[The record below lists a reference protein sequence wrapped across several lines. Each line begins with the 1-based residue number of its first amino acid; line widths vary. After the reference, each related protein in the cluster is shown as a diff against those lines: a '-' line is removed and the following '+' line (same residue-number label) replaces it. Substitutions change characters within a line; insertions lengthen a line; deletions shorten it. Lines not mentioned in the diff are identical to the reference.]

1 MPGLKVKSS
10 NGKWLDIASADSHE
24 HTIDDIIGL
33 PGNIANEVADLKEKI
48 GNQSVAY
55 QINAAIGGVNPRHPS
70 THPASMIT
78 GLSAVAT
85 SGSFNDLKDVPANLG
100 GGVGAGLPDITDEDE
115 GKVLGV
121 LDGEWTKIDAPGA
134 GITSSSTDILPAT
147 DLVLT
152 PVAEGPTSYDGKKIY
167 INESTDTDMLSACE
181 KIAAG
186 KEYCFVVNGAEY
198 TCTAM
203 NFNQFSELIPE
214 YPVVPEV
221 TINNFAFCGNIC
233 LAAEGHDDLD
243 NSLPFA
249 FEFLDNDRVIDGETV
264 KEKAVYFA
272 TVSDEDV
279 SEITCNLRIYEKV
292 NSISWNEITN
302 KPFYEKT
309 YKIVIDESTVTDVT
323 FSGLGF
329 AWKKVS
335 PDTLPEG
342 TVVGGTIS
350 MNGMSIV
357 ISRDDVIAENEHGIG
372 CLLLGQFPFL
382 MVYKPGET
390 TLTALGRTETV
401 NIPETGTYMLGVG
414 EGGSY
419 TFESKEIKKLNN
431 KFLGILEGED
441 SEEMDIFP
449 KQTVTWENA
458 QDSSSFEIQECP
470 QLNKKYIVE
479 FDGTEY
485 ECVAW
490 LGEGICL
497 GNTRSM
503 GESYPDSGEPF
514 LAASIP
520 DDGKIAMVFI
530 LPESATET
538 HEIRVYKP
546 ATKAMVK
553 GEHIPFVKHTPYSE
567 EEVLPINE
575 YGPLTYSDTYKLY
588 KIDVE
593 SDFVLKAGVEYTVT
607 WDNAVY
613 VCEGQDCSSVMTGAV
628 AIGNGT
634 DFGYKGNNEPFI
646 ILTANGFLS
655 VCAVNDTAENYHTVR
670 VRIVTKEKDE
680 AKPGFVSWDAIE
692 DRPFGEK
699 PVVIFE
705 GEFQNTLVDND
716 GDGTNDAWNDEP
728 MSIVDTSEVTLEEGK
743 RYVVTWEGKEYELE
757 CYLAE
762 GIVPYVGNTALVGL
776 EDNGVPFA
784 IARDT
789 VGLTGGTPKWIAMVN
804 PVPTDLT
811 ISGLYSCKIVGEKI
825 EKIPEI
831 YQNQTDW
838 DEKDEKSAA
847 FLNNKPFGE
856 MVSAGSVLTDT
867 MAGYDS
873 DDFGLI
879 LTDINTGKSLLK
891 DEYFQI
897 GGKYIVEING
907 HVLVGTGVDGT
918 TITNLINLP
927 SDVFIKGG
935 IVTLN
940 DFDDNGNYHTVVVV
954 GFANIL
960 NFIDTAYDSEFTN
973 DESYPVKIS
982 VLNCIK
988 KIDQKFLPY
997 GSDHT
1002 VKDKITS
1009 FNAEK
1014 NSTESDV
1021 ALEEAGLY
1029 GYDYTI
1035 ESTDNYWTET
1045 KFTIGEKYILQIGE
1059 QSYCAEAKRE
1069 EGDWELYFGNLA
1081 FVQKVAEIEGITG
1094 VTVPDTGED
1103 FLIIAYQTND
1113 TPNGGFSILGYTDYG
1128 DSVSV
1133 TMYSGAEIV
1142 TKIDKKYIPDP
1153 PEFDLTAM
1161 GLPNIPL
1168 DGTAV
1173 NVSCDTTELRN
1184 ALSKSVVK
1192 IHFTANGESV
1202 SGILNAMIGE
1212 GIYNGGFVTLDT
1224 STNTP
1229 IMFNLSVGD
1238 GFLYGMVIRFAV
1250 AT

>member
-55 QINAAIGGVNPRHPS
+55 QINAALGAVTPRHPS

-152 PVAEGPTSYDGKKIY
+152 PVTEGPTSYNGKKIY
-167 INESTDTDMLSACE
+167 INEFTGTDMLSACE

-203 NFNQFSELIPE
+203 NFNQFSELLPE

-264 KEKAVYFA
+264 KEKAIYFA

-309 YKIVIDESTVTDVT
+309 YKITIDESTVTDVT

-329 AWKKVS
+329 TWKKVS

-342 TVVGGTIS
+342 TVVGSTAS
-350 MNGMSIV
+350 TQGMSIE
-357 ISRDDVIAENEHGIG
+357 IRRDDVIAENDHGIG
-372 CLLLGQFPFL
+372 CLVYGEFPFL

-401 NIPETGTYMLGVG
+401 NIPETGTYMLGIG
-414 EGGSY
+414 EGESIV
-419 TFESKEIKKLNN
+419 FESKEIKKINN

-441 SEEMDIFP
+441 SGEIDIFP
-449 KQTVTWENA
+449 KQTVA
-458 QDSSSFEIQECP
+458 FDSGETSFIEIQQCP
-470 QLNKKYIVE
+470 QLDKKYIVE

-490 LGEGICL
+490 LGDGICL
-497 GNTRSM
+497 GNTMFR

-520 DDGKIAMVFI
+520 ADGKIAMVFI

-567 EEVLPINE
+567 EEVLPIDE
-575 YGPLTYSDTYKLY
+575 YGPLEYSDTYKLY

-593 SDFVLKAGVEYTVT
+593 SDFVLKTGVEYTVT
-607 WDNAVY
+607 WDDAVY
-613 VCEGQDCSSVMTGAV
+613 VCEGQDINALMPGAV

-634 DFGYKGNNEPFI
+634 SFGYKGNNEPFI
-646 ILTANGFLS
+646 LVTMNGFLS
-655 VCAVNDTAENYHTVR
+655 VCAFNNNDGSYHIVR
-670 VRIVTKEKDE
+670 VRIVTEEKDE

-699 PVVIFE
+699 TAVIFE
-705 GEFQNTLVDND
+705 GEFQDSLIDTD
-716 GDGTNDAWNDEP
+716 GDGTTDAW
-728 MSIVDTSEVTLEEGK
+728 EGQMFLADRSDATIEDGK
-743 RYVVTWEGKEYELE
+743 TYIVTW
-757 CYLAE
+757 
-762 GIVPYVGNTALVGL
+762 GNTEYKCECSVVDGIPFIGNMSAVGGV
-776 EDNGVPFA
+776 DNGIPFA

-789 VGLTGGTPKWIAMVN
+789 VGLTGGTPKWMAMVN

-838 DEKDEKSAA
+838 DEKDEKSAV

-856 MVSAGSVLTDT
+856 MVSAGLVLTDA
-867 MAGYDS
+867 MAEYDS

-879 LTDINTGKSLLK
+879 LTDMDTGKSLLK

-918 TITNLINLP
+918 TIANLIDLP

-940 DFDDNGNYHTVVVV
+940 DFDDGGNYHTVVVV
-954 GFANIL
+954 GLANIL
-960 NFIDTAYDSEFTN
+960 NFIDTAYESEFTGG
-973 DESYPVKIS
+973 ESYPVKIS

-1009 FNAEK
+1009 FNAER
-1014 NSTESDV
+1014 NSTELDV

-1029 GYDYTI
+1029 DYDYTI
-1035 ESTDNYWTET
+1035 ESSDDYWTET

-1059 QSYCAEAKRE
+1059 QSYYAEAKRA

-1081 FVQKVAEIEGITG
+1081 FVQKVAEIEGNTG
-1094 VTVPDTGED
+1094 ITVPDTGED
-1103 FLIIAYQTND
+1103 FLIIANQTND
-1113 TPNGGFSILGYTDYG
+1113 IPNGGFSILGYTDYG

-1133 TMYSGAEIV
+1133 TMYSSVEIV